1 MKESY
6 KEDLASNFGLEL
18 YADDGNGLGVA
29 TAEVYAGK
37 LMSSE
42 INHSV
47 RRHCSACGKAISWVA
62 SWRATQGHGG
72 VEEPEHA

>member
-47 RRHCSACGKAISWVA
+47 RRHYYVCGVDGGKATS
-62 SWRATQGHGG
+62 H
-72 VEEPEHA
+72 EEHRL